1 MVETC
6 DIDIKCSGLA
16 HYISLYNALPHTMKD
31 VTEVPPEILAFM
43 SAKRDVR
50 AKSFSRKVH
59 HETTYGILQTE

>member
-31 VTEVPPEILAFM
+31 ATEVPPEILCIYV
-43 SAKRDVR
+43 SR
-50 AKSFSRKVH
+50 A
-59 HETTYGILQTE
+59 